1 MKATEKPARFE
12 GFTHQAAMARMPT
25 RTTSASADKHP
36 DMQRSHIAA
45 KIIAR
50 ARKGVFLQPQR
61 SCRKTG
67 PDLARKKRDDQG
79 SR

>member
-61 SCRKTG
+61 
-67 PDLARKKRDDQG
+67 LN
-79 SR
+79 